1 MTEHHETY
9 WRVRLE
15 TLSKR
20 LTRNRFEVAVAAD
33 PADAGAIFRDRFLPE
48 IAPRSFSWGDSMTMK
63 ATGLLEE
70 MESRPDVEIIRTFEP
85 GVPRSEIIER
95 RRRALLADL
104 FVSGVNAV
112 TEAGQLVNLDMI
124 GNRTGGIAFG
134 PRHVVLF
141 VGRNKIVPDLPAA
154 MTRIR
159 EYAAPLN
166 AIRHGFDTP
175 CAHTGRCADCNSPQ
189 RICNTWSIMEKSFPP
204 GRIRIVLINA
214 DLGL

>member
-1 MTEHHETY
+1 M
-9 WRVRLE
+9 E

-20 LTRNRFEVAVAAD
+20 LARNRFEVAVAAD
-33 PADAGAIFRDRFLPE
+33 PAEAGAIFRDRFWPE
-48 IAPRSFSWGDSMTMK
+48 IMPRSFSWGDSMTMT
-63 ATGLLEE
+63 ATGLLDG
-70 MESRPDVEIIRTFEP
+70 MESWTGVEIVRTFEA

-95 RRRALLADL
+95 RRRALLVDL

-124 GNRTGGIAFG
+124 GNRTGGISFG

-189 RICNTWSIMEKSFPP
+189 RICNTWSIIEKSHPP

>member
-1 MTEHHETY
+1 MSDHHDRY
-9 WRVRLE
+9 WRSRLE

-20 LTRNRFEVAVAAD
+20 LIRNRFEVALAAD
-33 PADAGAIFRDRFLPE
+33 PAEAAAIFRDRFLPQ

-63 ATGLLEE
+63 ATGLLDE
-70 MESRPDVEIIRTFEP
+70 MENGSDVEIIRTFEA
-85 GVPRSEIIER
+85 GVPRPEIIER

-141 VGRNKIVPDLPAA
+141 VGRNKIVSDLPAA